1 MVARRRNSL
10 VAVCISAAVVF
21 GMVIVLASSMSA
33 FVAPRGA
40 GASSTQTGSA
50 TSTAELKQPVRQL
63 RTSVESG
70 PPQGPQKINLLF
82 IGTLAGTAVIGLVAL
97 FAYGAYTGSGSGL

>member
-1 MVARRRNSL
+1 MVAQRRNSL

-21 GMVIVLASSMSA
+21 GMIAFLEASVGA
-33 FVAPRGA
+33 FVAPRGS
-40 GASSTQTGSA
+40 GASSAQAGSA
-50 TSTAELKQPVRQL
+50 TMGELKQPVRQL
-63 RTSVESG
+63 RTSVEAG